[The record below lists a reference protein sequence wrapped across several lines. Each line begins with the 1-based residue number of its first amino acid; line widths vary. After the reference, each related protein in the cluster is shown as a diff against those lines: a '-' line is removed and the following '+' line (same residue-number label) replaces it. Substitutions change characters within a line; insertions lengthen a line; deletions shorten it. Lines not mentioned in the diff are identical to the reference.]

1 VLHVYDISRLR
12 VKLLSISY
20 RVTVHDHSLLC
31 TNGRP
36 ATLVIP
42 VQVDMTKLV
51 GVNLASSHT
60 YRDSSGLS
68 YSMGT
73 SLLSGLKYHII
84 KTPVAPTGKAQDG
97 ETTMYLFLLIY
108 FFSVSLSGFSLQLVC
123 IFLHTL
129 FYILS
134 FFFSVVI
141 LFICLFFYLWC
152 I

>member
-1 VLHVYDISRLR
+1 
-12 VKLLSISY
+12 
-20 RVTVHDHSLLC
+20 
-31 TNGRP
+31 
-36 ATLVIP
+36 
-42 VQVDMTKLV
+42 MTKLV